1 MGSWNL
7 HLSRLHLLQNTLH
20 LRFLLGAG
28 FPGTVERSVIVGEGQ
43 LSVSQKSTLT
53 SCYYYY
59 KNEIEIGLVTSK
71 LSAGVLACG

>member
-43 LSVSQKSTLT
+43 LVCQ
-53 SCYYYY
+53 
-59 KNEIEIGLVTSK
+59 SK
-71 LSAGVLACG
+71 IDAYLLLLLLQE